1 MKYGRAGFYTPAHG
15 LPEIA
20 SCCIVLPVCTT
31 PMQFLALKGL
41 GYLLFSKMESPNLL
55 MRIFFAVQ
63 KWHNASEVPH
73 VDCSCH
79 VGGNQDAKDLSLA
92 NILFGTST
100 LICLFA
106 VVKVNFN
113 INGGRMKSHA
123 RPEILSCMVLPV
135 FTTIHT

>member
-1 MKYGRAGFYTPAHG
+1 M
-15 LPEIA
+15 
-20 SCCIVLPVCTT
+20 
-31 PMQFLALKGL
+31 
-41 GYLLFSKMESPNLL
+41 
-55 MRIFFAVQ
+55 
-63 KWHNASEVPH
+63 
-73 VDCSCH
+73 DCSCH

-113 INGGRMKSHA
+113 INGGHMKSHA
-123 RPEILSCMVLPV
+123 RPEIVSCMVLPV